1 LSDVAGD
8 RKNPSRRITEIERN
22 KKTHRRGLLELHW
35 FWLDVSVSLLVR
47 RRFGLRALDFEIR
60 GILFSDDDR
69 RAFGSGIKEVRRHSF
84 G

>member
-1 LSDVAGD
+1 VAGD

-22 KKTHRRGLLELHW
+22 KKTHRRDFLELHW
-35 FWLDVSVSLLVR
+35 IWLDVSVSLLVR

-60 GILFSDDDR
+60 GILFSDDDW
-69 RAFGSGIKEVRRHSF
+69 RAFGCGIKEVRRHSF